1 VTPKG
6 PVLKVELQKADVAG
20 RVASDVVLQRAELV
34 AVMGPRFGE
43 VVRTGSARRAA
54 DRAVLFQ
61 QGDAGDALV
70 FLLSGDVRLVAR
82 RDTDTVELGLAHR
95 GDVVGEWEVL
105 EGHGPRQVTA
115 IATGVVEFVELPRAS
130 LLDAGGALPSALKAF
145 LESRRAER
153 RKALDDM
160 TDFLNRW

>member
-1 VTPKG
+1 MTPKG

-20 RVASDVVLQRAELV
+20 RVAADVVLQRAELA
-34 AVMGPRFGE
+34 AVLGARFPA
-43 VVRTGSARRAA
+43 VLKAGSARRAA

-61 QGDAGDALV
+61 QGDPGDALL

-82 RDTDTVELGLAHR
+82 KDTDTVELGLAHR

-105 EGHGPRQVTA
+105 DGHGPRQVTA
-115 IATGVVEFVELPRAS
+115 IATGVVEFVELSRTS
-130 LLDAGGALPSALKAF
+130 LLEATGALPKALEAF
-145 LESRRAER
+145 LASRRAER

>member
-20 RVASDVVLQRAELV
+20 RVASDVVLQGCEFAKVLGAGLV
-34 AVMGPRFGE
+34 AVLKA
-43 VVRTGSARRAA
+43 GSARRAA

-61 QGDAGDALV
+61 QGDAGDALL
-70 FLLSGDVRLVAR
+70 FILSGDVRLFAR
-82 RDTDTVELGLAHR
+82 KDTDTVELGLAHR
-95 GDVVGEWEVL
+95 GDVVGEFEVL

-115 IATGVVEFVELPRAS
+115 VAAGVVEFVELSRTS
-130 LLDAGGALPSALKAF
+130 LLQGSTLSEGLAGYLTA
-145 LESRRAER
+145 RRAER
-153 RKALDDM
+153 RKALDEM